1 MDDIKTARTR
11 LCRVMWEVIHISD
24 LSLKPRHF
32 KLGLCDFKNISL
44 CLQQGKKTE
53 VNNLSRADGNFFFL
67 LLFSVFK
74 FILSGYS
81 CFTMLYS
88 FLLYSKVNWLHM
100 RELTVT

>member
-44 CLQQGKKTE
+44 CLQQEKTE
-53 VNNLSRADGNFFFL
+53 VNNLSRADDDFFFIFDFYF
-67 LLFSVFK
+67 LF
-74 FILSGYS
+74 L
-81 CFTMLYS
+81 
-88 FLLYSKVNWLHM
+88 N
-100 RELTVT
+100 